1 MKRKHSDPWIVVIF
15 FAVFLI
21 MLAFNILSPLVSDDY
36 AFSFGVDG
44 QRVAMLP
51 PQPMIIKRNY

>member
-36 AFSFGVDG
+36 AFSF
-44 QRVAMLP
+44 
-51 PQPMIIKRNY
+51 